1 MDINALSIDM
11 IGLSVRSQNALH
23 RAGVH
28 TVVEMLEFD
37 EDSLYKVRNLGK
49 KSIDEI
55 LEKIKTLPI
64 TATEAQKPLRM
75 MLSSAFEV
83 QEDSAGRF
91 LLPQMLR
98 DFAKISKNVVIIG
111 VGTRVEI
118 WSEETWND
126 YVSDSQEEFDKNF
139 DLLKAYNI

>member
-1 MDINALSIDM
+1 MLL
-11 IGLSVRSQNALH
+11 GTYFYSVDDKGRMRMPQNLKSQLGENFVVTKGSNGSLFVFSQNALQ
-23 RAGVH
+23 
-28 TVVEMLEFD
+28 T
-37 EDSLYKVRNLGK
+37 
-49 KSIDEI
+49 EI

-75 MLSSAFEV
+75 ILSSAFEV

-118 WSEETWND
+118 WSEETWNN